1 MFATAIVVILSG
13 VVVTSVIIVDGLHF
27 IVMMPV
33 MLATGIDGTQR
44 FIAATG
50 VRTAAIA
57 TATAIV
63 SIPVLSDLHC

>member
-33 MLATGIDGTQR
+33 MLATGIDGLLKPH
-44 FIAATG
+44 F
-50 VRTAAIA
+50 
-57 TATAIV
+57 
-63 SIPVLSDLHC
+63 VLGFDRLHPRPHRCAGYD